1 MQGFTTT
8 ADGDWEFN
16 LDDPEPPKINSDTY
30 EMAPI
35 LGTAEQWENY
45 TNEIL
50 FEWEQLVRQWI
61 LRHAENKEWTSATKN
76 RRYTMKMVI
85 EEITGEEY
93 DQAKFAKVTPVLRK
107 ILAFYST
114 KVAKAGSINGK
125 QYSKTIYTISQKRA
139 KSQKPIS
146 LKLRLKMY
154 KEQGIIPTAANM
166 KVHSDKTFL
175 KPGQARNPK
184 TQETIDKRRAAAKER
199 YNERYRDRK
208 H

>member
-16 LDDPEPPKINSDTY
+16 LADPEPPKIHNDTY

-35 LGTAEQWENY
+35 LGTAEQWNNY
-45 TNEIL
+45 TNQIL
-50 FEWEQLVRQWI
+50 YDWEVLVRQWI
-61 LRHAENKEWTSATKN
+61 LRHAENHKWASYSKN

-107 ILAFYST
+107 ILEFYST
-114 KVAKAGSINGK
+114 KVAKSGSINGK
-125 QYSKTIYTISQKRA
+125 NYTKTIYTVSQKRV

-146 LKLRLKMY
+146 LKLRLEMF
-154 KEQGIIPTAANM
+154 KEQGIIPTVNNM
-166 KVHSDKTFL
+166 QLHSKRAYL
-175 KPGQARNPK
+175 KPGQARNPR
-184 TQETIDKRRAAAKER
+184 TQATIDKRRAAAKER
-199 YNERYRDRK
+199 YNERYRNRK